1 MPGNMP
7 VDQLSYEAA
16 FGELEDIVATLEGNQ
31 RPLDEAMALFE
42 RGQALATRCATL
54 LDQAELKIRTLT
66 PLPSE
71 SSNGRGVTGLDRA
84 TALDEE
90 PEE

>member
-1 MPGNMP
+1 MPEEKP
-7 VDQLSYEAA
+7 VDQLNYEAA
-16 FGELEDIVATLEGNQ
+16 FGELESIVATLEGNQ

-42 RGQALATRCATL
+42 RGQALASRCATL

-66 PLPSE
+66 GFDRTVPLD
-71 SSNGRGVTGLDRA
+71 G
-84 TALDEE
+84 EE